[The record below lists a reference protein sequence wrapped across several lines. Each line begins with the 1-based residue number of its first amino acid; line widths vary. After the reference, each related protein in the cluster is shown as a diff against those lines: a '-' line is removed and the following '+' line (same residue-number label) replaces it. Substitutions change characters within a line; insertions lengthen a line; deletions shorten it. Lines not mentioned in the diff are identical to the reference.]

1 MFIST
6 GYTNWKNA
14 MSSRVFLRLDNS
26 DEHKNC
32 TISWIEF
39 KKKNKLNK
47 TSVLSQLNNYHASI
61 VIENKNIWK
70 Q

>member
-14 MSSRVFLRLDNS
+14 MSSRGLLRHDNS

-39 KKKNKLNK
+39 KKKQIK
-47 TSVLSQLNNYHASI
+47 
-61 VIENKNIWK
+61 
-70 Q
+70 